1 VVSDAVGWSSLFVS
15 ANLQQHYH
23 FLGDVA
29 GHKIGVQAGY
39 RRSPG
44 TWDLLSYLLMN
55 EIPLEV
61 PRLLTTNCPSNVS
74 GILCDGRWL
83 PLVL

>member
-29 GHKIGVQAGY
+29 GHKIGVQAGVEPTIDCFIFY
-39 RRSPG
+39 
-44 TWDLLSYLLMN
+44 
-55 EIPLEV
+55 
-61 PRLLTTNCPSNVS
+61 
-74 GILCDGRWL
+74 
-83 PLVL
+83 